1 MTTRIGILGLAS
13 FYGPAFARRITRLA
27 ECEVVA
33 ASPVEVDDE
42 ALDALGRPTTDAF
55 AEEFNCQVYDDV
67 EPVIEASDAVVVA
80 TATTRRPTD
89 VVHALE
95 RDRPALIAKPVAADY
110 EGARRVARAVD
121 ESDAPVVFTTPARY
135 DDAVAEVGRRVIS
148 GAVGDVQ
155 AVRANIRHDRV
166 PAAGIEANAEHAPG
180 EAGAAHAMA
189 VYVADA
195 LLWLSSADPVRA
207 TAEYANVNTPHSDH
221 PDLGS
226 ATTRFAD
233 DVIGT
238 ATVTYSTDC
247 REAWGNWEVEVV
259 GDDGVLRTA
268 HDGYEG
274 VHWSAGNLDER
285 TATAFGRTTSPVLD
299 RTLDAFLDTVNSG
312 QGVAPTADE
321 IAAAHALCDAWKRAA
336 EGAEPVT
343 FETWP
348 PGE

>member
-1 MTTRIGILGLAS
+1 MSIRIGILGLAS
-13 FYGPAFARRITRLA
+13 FYGPAYARRIARLA
-27 ECEVVA
+27 DCEVVA

-42 ALDALGRPTTDAF
+42 ALDALGRPTKDAF
-55 AEEFNCQVYDDV
+55 AEEFNCPVYDDV

-80 TATTRRPTD
+80 TATMRRPTD

-95 RDRPALIAKPVAADY
+95 RDRPALIAKPVAADHK
-110 EGARRVARAVD
+110 GARRVARAVD
-121 ESDAPVVFTTPARY
+121 KSDAPVVFTTPARY
-135 DDAVAEVGRRVIS
+135 DDAVAEVGRRVTA

-155 AVRANIRHDRV
+155 AVRASIRHDRV

-180 EAGAAHAMA
+180 EAGAPHAMA

-195 LLWLSSADPVRA
+195 LLWLSSADPVRV

-285 TATAFGRTTSPVLD
+285 TATAFARTNSPVLD
-299 RTLDAFLDTVNSG
+299 RTLDAFLDAVSSD
-312 QGVAPTADE
+312 QGVVPTADE

-336 EGAEPVT
+336 EGVEPVT

-348 PGE
+348 PRE

>member
-1 MTTRIGILGLAS
+1 MAIRIGILGIAS
-13 FYGPAFARRITRLA
+13 FYGPAYAQRIARLA
-27 ECEVVA
+27 DCEVVA

-42 ALDALGRPTTDAF
+42 ALDALGRPTTNAF
-55 AEEFNCQVYDDV
+55 SEEFDCPVYDDV
-67 EPVIEASDAVVVA
+67 DPVIEASDAVVVA
-80 TATTRRPTD
+80 TATTRRPAD
-89 VVHALE
+89 VVRALE
-95 RDRPALIAKPVAADY
+95 LDRPALIAKPVATDY

-135 DDAVAEVGRRVIS
+135 DDAVAEVGRRVTA

-155 AVRANIRHDRV
+155 AVRASIRHDRV
-166 PAAGIEANAEHAPG
+166 SEAGIEANAEHAPG
-180 EAGAAHAMA
+180 EAGSTHAMA

-195 LLWLSSADPVRA
+195 LLWLSGADPVRV

-233 DVIGT
+233 DAIGT
-238 ATVTYSTDC
+238 ATMTYSTDC

-259 GDDGVLRTA
+259 CDDGVLRTA

-274 VHWSAGNLDER
+274 VHWSAGTLDER

-299 RTLDAFLDTVNSG
+299 RTLDAFLDAVNG
-312 QGVAPTADE
+312 DPIVAPTADE
-321 IAAAHALCDAWKRAA
+321 IAAAHALCDAWECAA
-336 EGAEPVT
+336 EEAEPVT